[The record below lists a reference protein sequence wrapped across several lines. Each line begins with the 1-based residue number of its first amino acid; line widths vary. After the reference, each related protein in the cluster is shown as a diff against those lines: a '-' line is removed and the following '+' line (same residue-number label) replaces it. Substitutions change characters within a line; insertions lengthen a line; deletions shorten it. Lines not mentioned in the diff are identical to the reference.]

1 MNPILVEVYRGGL
14 LESFHRGVICIV
26 NQQNEIIFSVGDTEQ
41 ICYPRSAMKLLQVI
55 PLIINGGTEKFNFT
69 LEEISIKRDLKF
81 STIINHL
88 EKLSHFV
95 NFENHTNLQPNL
107 RYVDNLKMII
117 KEIGRDN
124 LLSEFYERLNL
135 GSTEEISYDKIRHCL
150 FYIDFCS

>member
-69 LEEISIKRDLKF
+69 LEEIKPK
-81 STIINHL
+81 
-88 EKLSHFV
+88 
-95 NFENHTNLQPNL
+95 
-107 RYVDNLKMII
+107 
-117 KEIGRDN
+117 
-124 LLSEFYERLNL
+124 
-135 GSTEEISYDKIRHCL
+135 
-150 FYIDFCS
+150 